1 MLLNNVSLGA
11 ASYGQ
16 FALDIIRQPISRTA

>member
-1 MLLNNVSLGA
+1 MLLDICSLGA

-16 FALDIIRQPISRTA
+16 FAFDITHQPISRTA